1 MLPIVE
7 IESFSVF
14 ARTKTK
20 QLKSCLNLAY
30 RADFEMNLT
39 KLLYAFLLIATLGL
53 ASCTSSGVSSYGNAV
68 SSSHEGRDKAAFDA
82 IKAKKDVRVIRKKIK
97 TSERLIKRSKRRL
110 KRLGKRKAVKKRKKL
125 STEVTKQQLKIKVS
139 KKALKKAKRKS
150 QKADKKLARANRKAK
165 AAEKRKL
172 AYETRQARLEKARL
186 ERELK
191 SKKLFALANSGPI
204 EYSDY
209 KSRNDAGF
217 RLPAIPIKKMKKQYL
232 RQRVKYR
239 SWEKNGTLIV
249 DTKNRYLYLVESG
262 GKAMRYG
269 IGVGK
274 AGFEWAGEAQVA
286 WKQEWPKWTP
296 PQEMIDRKPKLA
308 RYGGEN
314 GMKGG
319 LRNPLGARA
328 LYIFQ
333 NGKDT
338 LYRLHGSPQW
348 SSIGTAASSGC
359 IRLINQD
366 IIDLYKRVR
375 PGAKII
381 VKQG

>member
-1 MLPIVE
+1 M
-7 IESFSVF
+7 
-14 ARTKTK
+14 K
-20 QLKSCLNLAY
+20 
-30 RADFEMNLT
+30 LT
-39 KLLYAFLLIATLGL
+39 ELCYAIILVAILGL
-53 ASCTSSGVSSYGNAV
+53 TGCTSTGVSSYGNAITA
-68 SSSHEGRDKAAFDA
+68 SYTGRDNA
-82 IKAKKDVRVIRKKIK
+82 IAIANKAKKDVHLIEKKIK
-97 TSERLIKRSKRRL
+97 RATRLIKRSERKIR
-110 KRLGKRKAVKKRKKL
+110 RLGKRKAAKQRIKL
-125 STEVTKQQLKIKVS
+125 ANAIAKHRFETKIS
-139 KKALKKAKRKS
+139 KKALKKAERISRTANKR
-150 QKADKKLARANRKAK
+150 LVRAKNKAK
-165 AAEKRKL
+165 AAEKRKI
-172 AYETRQARLEKARL
+172 AYDIRQAKLEIAKA
-186 ERELK
+186 ERK
-191 SKKLFALANSGPI
+191 SKAAKAASLLALSLSEPI

-209 KSRNDAGF
+209 RSRKDGRY

-239 SWEKNGTLIV
+239 SWEKRGTLIV
-249 DTKNRYLYLVESG
+249 DTKNRYLYLIEG
-262 GKAMRYG
+262 RGKAMRYG

-274 AGFEWAGEAQVA
+274 AGFEWSGEAKVA

-314 GMKGG
+314 GMPGG

-328 LYIFQ
+328 LYIYQ

-338 LYRLHGSPQW
+338 LYRLHGSPAW

-366 IIDLYKRVR
+366 VIDLYERVR